1 MAAGAA
7 LITLEPSPVN
17 EAMLMAV
24 AAWAAESIRPA
35 SLLQSRF
42 TLLLS
47 AVAPQELTQG
57 KTFLELDR
65 VAGYALTGICVS
77 VYAPVG
83 RARSELG
90 NQDIG
95 CLPIQ

>member
-24 AAWAAESIRPA
+24 VAWAAESIRAA

-65 VAGYALTGICVS
+65 VAGYFLTGICVP

-90 NQDIG
+90 NQGIG
-95 CLPIQ
+95 CFPIQ